1 MIAEIGFQAEIFFRD
16 RSLCHRDGGGG
27 IRTMLF
33 VQKLPFKAK
42 M

>member
-1 MIAEIGFQAEIFFRD
+1 MIAEVGFQAEIF
-16 RSLCHRDGGGG
+16 SLSHRDGGGG

-33 VQKLPFKAK
+33 VQKFPFKAK